1 MDKPDSESVLLR
13 TMGVFED
20 FGSPFIFEVIGLACC
35 GLWERD
41 VDGTGAVE
49 EPDWNDG
56 RASST

>member
-1 MDKPDSESVLLR
+1 MDKSDSESVSLR

-20 FGSPFIFEVIGLACC
+20 FRSPVMLEVVGLAGC

-41 VDGTGAVE
+41 VDGTAAAK

-56 RASST
+56 KASST